1 MVCITVPVKKE
12 VITIQELNFGPVRTP
27 GSIRQGTKLH
37 IIIEDVAINGDA
49 SSENIVRVIIFIKVT
64 RKNMFLFE

>member
-27 GSIRQGTKLH
+27 GSIRQRTKLP
-37 IIIEDVAINGDA
+37 IITEDVAINGDA
-49 SSENIVRVIIFIKVT
+49 PSENIVRVIIFIKVT